1 MPWRDDLSEQ
11 ERDVLKEEQ
20 VPRWTAPMLATLTH
34 EHFSDPDWIYERKLD
49 GERCLVFRDGDDL
62 RILSRNRKRL
72 NDTYPELVE
81 ALEHE
86 RAERFVVDGEIVAFD
101 GDVTSFS
108 RLQGRIG
115 IEDADE
121 ARASGIKVYLYLFD
135 ILHRDGYDLTALPLR
150 RRKALLKEALQYA
163 GELRYT
169 PHRNEAGEAFY
180 EEACRKGWEGI
191 VAKDAGAGY
200 VHSRSQ
206 KWLKFKCDHRQEL
219 VIAGYTDPQGS
230 RKGFGALLL
239 GFYENGEL
247 RYAGKVGTGFDD
259 ATLVSLHERM
269 SGLEQ
274 QRCPFQACD
283 DASGKGVHWIRP
295 ELVAE
300 IGFTEWTG
308 DHRLR
313 HPRYLGLRTDK
324 PANEVVR
331 ERPRETR

>member
-1 MPWRDDLSEQ
+1 M
-11 ERDVLKEEQ
+11 
-20 VPRWTAPMLATLTH
+20 
-34 EHFSDPDWIYERKLD
+34 
-49 GERCLVFRDGDDL
+49 
-62 RILSRNRKRL
+62 
-72 NDTYPELVE
+72 
-81 ALEHE
+81 
-86 RAERFVVDGEIVAFD
+86 
-101 GDVTSFS
+101 
-108 RLQGRIG
+108 
-115 IEDADE
+115 
-121 ARASGIKVYLYLFD
+121 
-135 ILHRDGYDLTALPLR
+135 
-150 RRKALLKEALQYA
+150 
-163 GELRYT
+163 RYT
-169 PHRNEAGEAFY
+169 SHRNEAGEAFY
-180 EEACRKGWEGI
+180 DEACRKGWEGI
-191 VAKDAGAGY
+191 IAKDARAGY
-200 VHSRSQ
+200 VHLRSQ

-239 GFYENGEL
+239 GFYEDGAL

-308 DHRLR
+308 AHRLR

-324 PANEVVR
+324 PANEVAR
-331 ERPRETR
+331 ERPREAR